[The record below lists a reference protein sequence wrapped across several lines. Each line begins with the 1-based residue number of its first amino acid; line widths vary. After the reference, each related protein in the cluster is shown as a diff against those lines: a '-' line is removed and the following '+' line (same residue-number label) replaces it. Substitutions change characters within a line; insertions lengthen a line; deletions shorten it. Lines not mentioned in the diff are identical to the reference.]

1 MTGGKRG
8 DPRPRMSPA
17 SPMTTATTRAP
28 AAVEIRVLA
37 TPRELVESYRL
48 RYEVYGALGYL
59 RRPNRP
65 RLDIDE
71 YDSSSIPFGAFDAS
85 SGELIGTLRLV
96 KTHPQPDYDYLVRT
110 IVASCGDAGLA
121 RQAWAPQP
129 HPLPS
134 IISEEFD
141 RQVEAFNTERFE
153 VHELSRCIVRL
164 DRRGGGVSRRLMELG
179 LAYAAQQAPS
189 VVIGGC
195 LPEHVAMYAR
205 YGYVQ
210 LPFTDLDHFDSVGRL
225 ACAVVCRTDRV
236 PQPTQE
242 HIDELVRSLRSGA
255 AEHTLERGRR
265 SRVVYRLATPR
276 RARRRTI
283 EW

>member
-1 MTGGKRG
+1 MTGWKPG
-8 DPRPRMSPA
+8 DPRRQRSPA
-17 SPMTTATTRAP
+17 SAMPVATAAAP
-28 AAVEIRVLA
+28 AAFEIRVLA

-71 YDSSSIPFGAFDAS
+71 YDSSSIPFGAFEPR

-96 KTHPQPDYDYLVRT
+96 KTHPQPDYDYLVRY
-110 IVASCGDAGLA
+110 IVASCGDTELA

-141 RQVEAFNTERFE
+141 RRVDAFNTERFE
-153 VHELSRCIVRL
+153 IQELSRCIVRR
-164 DRRGGGVSRRLMELG
+164 DRRGAGVSRRLMELG
-179 LAYAAQQAPS
+179 LAYAAQQGPS
-189 VVIGGC
+189 VVVGGC

-210 LPFTDLDHFDSVGRL
+210 LPFTDLGHFDSVGRR
-225 ACAVVCRTDRV
+225 ACAVICRTDRV
-236 PQPTQE
+236 PPPTRE
-242 HIDELVRSLRSGA
+242 HVDELVRSLRSGA
-255 AEHTLERGRR
+255 TEHTLERGRG

>member
-1 MTGGKRG
+1 MTGWK
-8 DPRPRMSPA
+8 PRDSRTPP
-17 SPMTTATTRAP
+17 AP
-28 AAVEIRVLA
+28 ATGRSAASVEIRVLA
-37 TPRELVESYRL
+37 TPRDLVESYRL

-59 RRPNRP
+59 RRPNRS

-71 YDSSSIPFGAFDAS
+71 YDSSSIPFGAFDAR

-110 IVASCGDAGLA
+110 IVAGCGDTELA

-141 RQVEAFNTERFE
+141 RQVEAFNTERLE
-153 VHELSRCIVRL
+153 VHELSRCIVRR
-164 DRRGGGVSRRLMELG
+164 DRRGAGVSRRLMELG
-179 LAYAAQQAPS
+179 LAYAAQHAPS
-189 VVIGGC
+189 VVVGGC

-210 LPFTDLDHFDSVGRL
+210 LPFTDLGHFDSVGRL
-225 ACAVVCRTDRV
+225 ACAVICRTDRV

-242 HIDELVRSLRSGA
+242 HIDALAGALRSGA
-255 AEHTLERGRR
+255 AEHTLERGRG
-265 SRVVYRLATPR
+265 SRVVYRFATPR